1 VSGMYRARGALFRT
15 METVADENPLR
26 SATSRMVTAA
36 GCERFRAGSAARRD
50 LAGEVLRGGFE
61 SADSMDSLN
70 FSLLLADTTGR

>member
-1 VSGMYRARGALFRT
+1 
-15 METVADENPLR
+15 
-26 SATSRMVTAA
+26 MVTAA

-50 LAGEVLRGGFE
+50 LADGVFRGGFE